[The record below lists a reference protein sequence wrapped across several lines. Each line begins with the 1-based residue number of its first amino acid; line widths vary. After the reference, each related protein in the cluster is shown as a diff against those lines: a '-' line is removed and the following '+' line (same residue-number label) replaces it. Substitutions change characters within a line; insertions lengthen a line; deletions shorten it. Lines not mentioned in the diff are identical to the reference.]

1 MNANIQ
7 KGFTLIELMIVIA
20 IIGILA
26 AIAIP
31 SYQDYI
37 ARAQVSEAFTLA
49 DGLKTSIAT
58 NRQTGKCFADVGT
71 TASVGTAAAPG
82 VDAIY
87 GKYGTAVIGSGAA
100 GVPPCTITYTFKTAG
115 VSDKLTGGIITL
127 NVSDNGV
134 LSKSATATTKP
145 VDNKYLPEA
154 IK

>member
-1 MNANIQ
+1 MNAQ

-31 SYQDYI
+31 AYQDYI
-37 ARAQVSEAFTLA
+37 AKSQASEAFTLA
-49 DGLKTSIAT
+49 GGLKTAIAT
-58 NRQTGKCFADVGT
+58 NRQAGTCFADGSKT
-71 TASVGTAAAPG
+71 ISSETGAANPDQI
-82 VDAIY
+82 V
-87 GKYGTAVIGSGAA
+87 GKYGTAVIGAA
-100 GVPPCTITYTFKTAG
+100 EGGVPPCTITYTFESTG

-127 NVSDNGV
+127 DVSDNGV
-134 LSKSATATTKP
+134 LSKSATATSKP